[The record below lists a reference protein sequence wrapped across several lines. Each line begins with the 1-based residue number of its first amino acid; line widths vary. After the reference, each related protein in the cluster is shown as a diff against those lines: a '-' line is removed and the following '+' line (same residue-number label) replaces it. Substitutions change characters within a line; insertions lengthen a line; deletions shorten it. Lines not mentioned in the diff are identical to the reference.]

1 MMKSKKEKIKIH
13 KTLRSSEQPESG
25 FLQKAAFF
33 VFILNII
40 HSCENK
46 CIYLFGFM

>member
-33 VFILNII
+33 FILNII
-40 HSCENK
+40 HSYENK